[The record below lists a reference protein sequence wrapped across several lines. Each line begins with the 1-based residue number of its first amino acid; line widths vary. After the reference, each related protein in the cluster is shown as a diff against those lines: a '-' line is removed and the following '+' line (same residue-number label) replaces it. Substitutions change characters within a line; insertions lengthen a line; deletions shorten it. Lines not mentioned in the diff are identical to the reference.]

1 MKLGLLA
8 RKYQER
14 EGGNGSGVDNHVS
27 FRDLETLQIRT
38 SAKGPLRQ
46 LR

>member
-14 EGGNGSGVDNHVS
+14 EGGNGSGVGNHAS
-27 FRDLETLQIRT
+27 FRALETPQIRT

-46 LR
+46 LC